1 MQALY
6 PPGGTPSLSA
16 PGQSLGGSYT
26 VAWSAVSGAAS
37 YRLEESANGGG
48 WTQVQE
54 TATTSTAF
62 SGKAAGNYG
71 YRARACNG
79 AGCGGYSGT
88 ATVSVLYPP
97 SGAPSL
103 TVPGSSSTGNY
114 TVSWSGVATADSYRL
129 EEQVNGGGWSEVQN
143 APSTSWGA
151 GGKGNSTYGYRA
163 RGCNAAGCGPYSS
176 SGSVQVSLPPPIPA
190 VPGGVA
196 ASSYWDREVRPA
208 KRYNEV
214 IWNAVGGATAYEV
227 QAQPGG
233 AAASIYYRG
242 ADTNYRDTLTTTPL
256 RYWVRA
262 CNSSGCSAWSGMVQ
276 P

>member
-1 MQALY
+1 M
-6 PPGGTPSLSA
+6 
-16 PGQSLGGSYT
+16 
-26 VAWSAVSGAAS
+26 
-37 YRLEESANGGG
+37 
-48 WTQVQE
+48 
-54 TATTSTAF
+54 
-62 SGKAAGNYG
+62 
-71 YRARACNG
+71 
-79 AGCGGYSGT
+79 
-88 ATVSVLYPP
+88 LYPP

-143 APSTSWGA
+143 APSISWGA
-151 GGKGNSTYGYRA
+151 GGKGNGTYGYRA
-163 RGCNAAGCGPYSS
+163 RGRNAAGCGPYSG
-176 SGSVQVSLPPPIPA
+176 SGSIQVSLPPPIPA

-227 QAQPGG
+227 QAQPGS
-233 AAASIYYRG
+233 ASASIYYRG